1 MSDRKGN
8 LLEKTELRIERIGL
22 DGADLTAVAA
32 SVADALS
39 LPHPEV
45 LVIDARDDILALDLL
60 GSHVDPYAIAGQ
72 QKRLFS
78 ALASLPGI
86 TVTEETTVCAE
97 GMLGWIAADRETALE
112 SLRLG
117 DQMADEISRTIAG
130 RAIVFSTGPEV
141 ISGQIRDTNKP
152 WISARLSEAGFT
164 VTEGENLPDDTDTIA
179 AALGSA
185 GFDRGF
191 GVVVTTGGVGAEG
204 KDHTVEAL
212 LSLDPAAA
220 TPALFTVSAGS
231 GRHTTRAVQTSPT
244 PIRTCPFWC
253 RPDPGLSPG
262 AQQRPRGRRTHR
274 FRSTGPGAHHRRHI
288 QHLRG
293 ARPRL
298 VPARQYAQS

>member
-231 GRHTTRAVQTSPT
+231 GRHQKGQVRIGVGEVGTALVVCLPGPHAEATNGVATLLDALSRTRDKGEVAATVAEALREQ
-244 PIRTCPFWC
+244 
-253 RPDPGLSPG
+253 L
-262 AQQRPRGRRTHR
+262 
-274 FRSTGPGAHHRRHI
+274 RSRHSGG
-288 QHLRG
+288 H
-293 ARPRL
+293 
-298 VPARQYAQS
+298 S